1 MPANLS
7 KLALGGIDA
16 KDLIW
21 TLELEPF
28 STFSYSVMRQN
39 IFSLCETQN
48 HEKMRKSIIYL
59 EAPKQPTKSQLEQLR
74 NRFSN
79 ELKVLNEEQ
88 KEAVLKSIL
97 A

>member
-7 KLALGGIDA
+7 KIALGGQDA

-39 IFSLCETQN
+39 IFSLCEIADY
-48 HEKMRKSIIYL
+48 EKMRNSIIYL
-59 EAPKQPTKSQLEQLR
+59 EAPKQPTMSQLKKLHAQ
-74 NRFSN
+74 F
-79 ELKVLNEEQ
+79 
-88 KEAVLKSIL
+88 
-97 A
+97 